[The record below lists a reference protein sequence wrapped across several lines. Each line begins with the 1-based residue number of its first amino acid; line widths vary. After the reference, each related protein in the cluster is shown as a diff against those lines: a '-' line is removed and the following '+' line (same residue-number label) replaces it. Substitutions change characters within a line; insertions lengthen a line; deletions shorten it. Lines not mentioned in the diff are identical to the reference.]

1 MYKNMQKNNN
11 TNTKI
16 LAINDGRAGHFNQ
29 ILGVLNY
36 LPFSYKEIKLKPSKI
51 GKLPNEL
58 IIYNAIGISASN
70 KKLVANMVKNKTFP
84 QIVLSAGRKSFALAR
99 YIKKQAIKNSCNV
112 IVCQFMYPGFKSKDA
127 DLVFVSNKKHLAKNQ
142 ENIIYKTLVAN
153 NVNKATLQESSK
165 NLQNLL
171 QKQNLKEPFTSI
183 MLGGNYKNKV
193 AYSKQDAIKMAK
205 NLAKIGKESTLL
217 ISTSRRTPKEF
228 INTLQEEC
236 KKHVKS
242 FYLYNFNE
250 NTLDFNPY
258 YGFFNLASNIVITY
272 DSVSMISEAC
282 SLGKST
288 PIWIYDDF
296 VVKYERFCL
305 YKELETKGYVTNF
318 NKILSTLQSK
328 QANIP
333 NYTKQ
338 IAEEILQKY
347 NKVFS

>member
-1 MYKNMQKNNN
+1 MQKNN
-11 TNTKI
+11 TNTKV

-36 LPFSYKEIKLKPSKI
+36 LPFKHQELKLKPSKI

-58 IIYNAIGISASN
+58 VIYNALGISACN
-70 KKLVANMVKNKTFP
+70 KKLVADMTKNKDFP
-84 QIVLSAGRKSFALAR
+84 QIILSAGRKSFALAR
-99 YIKKQAIKNSCNV
+99 YIKKQALKNSCKV

-142 ENIIYKTLVAN
+142 ENIVYKTLVAN
-153 NVNKATLQESSK
+153 NVNKTSLQESSK
-165 NLQNLL
+165 NLQSLL
-171 QKQNLKEPFTSI
+171 QQQNLKAPFTSI

-193 AYSKQDAIKMAK
+193 VYSKQDAIKMAEQ
-205 NLAKIGKESTLL
+205 LAKIGKDNTLL

-228 INTLQEEC
+228 SQTLQQEC

-242 FYLYNFNE
+242 FYFYDFNE

-296 VVKYERFCL
+296 VVKYKKFCL
-305 YKELETKGYVTNF
+305 YKELETKGYVANF
-318 NKILSTLQSK
+318 NKMLNGLQSK